1 MDTKSSWRAF
11 LLHVGIAMAVF
22 AAANVATY
30 WTSGYF
36 AREREYH
43 AKVNGFFDRAHV
55 RSVFAGDSHVQ
66 QLENDLLVS
75 DAYNIAFG
83 GDSLREVYAKMRYLL
98 SKPNHID
105 TLFLSADPHMF
116 GTGRLESSNRAF
128 ADQYLL
134 WTASPYGLPHGW
146 PAAALDSVPLF
157 NDDFVQYL
165 KKRIAGTLKR
175 EGRRAPQQEDQVS
188 WVRLSESE
196 RTAIARSTG
205 EEDHEGIGSHREPFE
220 WLERI
225 ADLARAHH
233 VRVVAILYPAHASYL
248 QSISAEAAATVHDE
262 LTAAGIQQVLD
273 FRGAITDPRFFS
285 DPDHLNR
292 EGAIVL
298 LRLIDARI
306 GQQLLTE
313 GLRRGPVPLT
323 AASQA
328 DH

>member
-1 MDTKSSWRAF
+1 MDTKSPWRTF
-11 LLHVGIAMAVF
+11 LLHVGIATAVF
-22 AAANVATY
+22 AAVNIATY

-55 RSVFAGDSHVQ
+55 HSVFAGDSHVQ

-98 SKPNHID
+98 SRSNQID
-105 TLFLSADPHMF
+105 TLFISADPHMF
-116 GTGRLESSNRAF
+116 GTGRLQSSNRAF

-134 WTASPYGLPHGW
+134 WTGSPYGLPHGW
-146 PAAALDSVPLF
+146 AAAALDSVPLF

-165 KKRIAGTLKR
+165 KKRIATTAKR
-175 EGRRAPQQEDQVS
+175 EAFHAGQEEDSTS
-188 WVRLSESE
+188 WMRLSETE

-205 EEDHEGIGSHREPFE
+205 EMDHEGIGSHPEPFQ
-220 WLERI
+220 WLQRI

-248 QSISAEAAATVHDE
+248 ESISAEAAATVHRE
-262 LTAAGIQQVLD
+262 LAAAGIRQVLD

-298 LRLIDARI
+298 LRLIDAQI

-313 GLRRGPVPLT
+313 RLRRGPVPLT